1 MTHSSPKIFFSFF
14 FAIFQEKMKFFR
26 RFSSLKE
33 LGFKPMDPSSFPPIE
48 KTMLKDAYAARL
60 HAHGTFFSI

>member
-1 MTHSSPKIFFSFF
+1 MKFYKFDDVCAPLK
-14 FAIFQEKMKFFR
+14 KMKFFR

-33 LGFKPMDPSSFPPIE
+33 LGFKPLEPSTFPPLE

-60 HAHGTFFSI
+60 HAHGTF